1 MHVQSFV
8 PVMKKDPTQFYIE
21 EKEIILHA
29 SRYVEFDAPMTEV
42 MDYSGPNPKKRP
54 IYRRPQSGETG
65 VQSYGKLMQQIPP
78 H

>member
-1 MHVQSFV
+1 MQSFV
-8 PVMKKDPTQFYIE
+8 PVTKKDPTRFYIE

-29 SRYVEFDAPMTEV
+29 SRIVKFDPPVTEV

-54 IYRRPQSGETG
+54 IYRWVQSSETG

-78 H
+78 C